1 MPCAHPQG
9 EAHAAGGGC
18 AVARAPHVVVLD
30 FGHSMPG
37 GSTEEQLAEEEEL
50 CIALTG

>member
-1 MPCAHPQG
+1 MQG

-18 AVARAPHVVVLD
+18 AVAHAPRVVVLD
-30 FGHSMPG
+30 FGHSMPC
-37 GSTEEQLAEEEEL
+37 GSMEEQLAEEREL